1 MTREEFM
8 NIVYLELHSDGDNN
22 RANRIID
29 AADEF
34 EEESIQATIDQVL
47 EIIDKDKEGHAKYDK
62 LLNPMWLRGCFDT
75 LDYLRK
81 MVLTLKGG
89 EMGND

>member
-8 NIVYLELHSDGDNN
+8 DIVYLELHSDGDNN

-34 EEESIQATIDQVL
+34 EEESIRATIDHVL
-47 EIIDKDKEGHAKYDK
+47 EIIDGYKSKATEPTK
-62 LLNPMWLRGCFDT
+62 LSASTYNIL
-75 LDYLRK
+75 LDRMK
-81 MVLTLKGG
+81 IEVFALKGG
-89 EMGND
+89 DQE